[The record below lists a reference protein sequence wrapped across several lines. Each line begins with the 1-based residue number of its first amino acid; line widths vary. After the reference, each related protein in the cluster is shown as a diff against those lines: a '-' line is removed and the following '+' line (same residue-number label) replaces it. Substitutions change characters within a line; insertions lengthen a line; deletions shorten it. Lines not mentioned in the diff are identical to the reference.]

1 MALADIKS
9 SLVKLDEA
17 LNILEDS
24 VESYKAYAESG
35 NVQYDMF
42 AAPTK
47 TLDAEDKEKFIKQID
62 TIIENAQNVLNMDEA
77 S

>member
-17 LNILEDS
+17 LNVLEDS

-42 AAPTK
+42 AVGNKSMA
-47 TLDAEDKEKFIKQID
+47 DGDKQKFIPQID
-62 TIIENAQNVLNMDEA
+62 TIIEKTQKILDMDEA
-77 S
+77 P

>member
-17 LNILEDS
+17 LNVLEDS

-42 AAPTK
+42 AVSNKSIA
-47 TLDAEDKEKFIKQID
+47 DDDKQKFITQID
-62 TIIENAQNVLNMDEA
+62 TIIEKTQKILDMDEA